1 MSRKKYSSAIYKINH
16 NLFTP
21 PEYIGFIT
29 DTKRKIQNEVTD
41 FNYSTL
47 NILYYEECELV
58 KRNLFPAGMIVSA
71 HEWVNRPKYRII
83 NGEDILQMLD
93 EHLNQLTENTKNSI
107 KKLSDLSLVKGYT
120 FINEYNTENSY
131 FKVLKIFL
139 EQELD
144 IRGYYNNIEEYQY
157 SLFSDD
163 SKLPIFTK

>member
-1 MSRKKYSSAIYKINH
+1 M
-16 NLFTP
+16 
-21 PEYIGFIT
+21 
-29 DTKRKIQNEVTD
+29 
-41 FNYSTL
+41 
-47 NILYYEECELV
+47 
-58 KRNLFPAGMIVSA
+58 
-71 HEWVNRPKYRII
+71 EWVNRPKYRII

-120 FINEYNTENSY
+120 FINKYNTENSY

-157 SLFSDD
+157 SLSSDD